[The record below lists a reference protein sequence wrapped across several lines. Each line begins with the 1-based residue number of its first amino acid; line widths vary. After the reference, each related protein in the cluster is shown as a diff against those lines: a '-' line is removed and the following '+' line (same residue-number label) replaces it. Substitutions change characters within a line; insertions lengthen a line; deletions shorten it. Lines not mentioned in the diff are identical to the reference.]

1 LEGEGEGFKREGGGE
16 VGVSGWRLAVGKMQG
31 KEGWGDCE
39 GWGWGR
45 FVRVIIGDRGTCAG
59 KVFPDDGEP
68 MHSQENPRVVSYRDL
83 SAWKAAKALAVEVYR
98 AVNVAAVRNDFA
110 LVDQLR
116 RAAISV
122 PSNIAEGAGRGTNQD
137 ALRFLYIARGS
148 LCELRT
154 QVEVMQEVGLLD
166 ARICESLLG
175 RAEEAGRLLG
185 GLVRFRASRR
195 EGAAEPATAAGTSA
209 PSFRPSE
216 PRAKT

>member
-1 LEGEGEGFKREGGGE
+1 
-16 VGVSGWRLAVGKMQG
+16 
-31 KEGWGDCE
+31 
-39 GWGWGR
+39 
-45 FVRVIIGDRGTCAG
+45 
-59 KVFPDDGEP
+59 
-68 MHSQENPRVVSYRDL
+68 MHSQENPKVVSYRDL

-98 AVNVAAVRNDFA
+98 AVHAAAVRNDFA

-122 PSNIAEGAGRGTNQD
+122 PSNIADGAGRGTNQD

-209 PSFRPSE
+209 PSFRPSD

>member
-1 LEGEGEGFKREGGGE
+1 MKKREGESGG
-16 VGVSGWRLAVGKMQG
+16 WA
-31 KEGWGDCE
+31 
-39 GWGWGR
+39 WGR
-45 FVRVIIGDRGTCAG
+45 FVRGLIGNRGTCGGRA
-59 KVFPDDGEP
+59 FLDDGES
-68 MHSQENPRVVSYRDL
+68 MHPQENPKVVSYRDL

-98 AVNVAAVRNDFA
+98 VVNVAAVRNDFA

-154 QVEVMQEVGLLD
+154 QVEVMQEAGLLD
-166 ARICESLLG
+166 SRICESLLG

-195 EGAAEPATAAGTSA
+195 DGPVEPDKAIGPSA
-209 PSFRPSE
+209 SSFRSTDT
-216 PRAKT
+216 RHRT

>member
-1 LEGEGEGFKREGGGE
+1 MGN
-16 VGVSGWRLAVGKMQG
+16 
-31 KEGWGDCE
+31 
-39 GWGWGR
+39 
-45 FVRVIIGDRGTCAG
+45 RGTCGGRA
-59 KVFPDDGEP
+59 FLDDEEP
-68 MHSQENPRVVSYRDL
+68 MYPQENPKVVSYRDL

-98 AVNVAAVRNDFA
+98 VVNVAAVRNDFA

-154 QVEVMQEVGLLD
+154 QVEVMQEAGLLD
-166 ARICESLLG
+166 GRICESLLG

-195 EGAAEPATAAGTSA
+195 DGDAEASSPATPPA
-209 PSFRPSE
+209 PSFRP
-216 PRAKT
+216 PDARR

>member
-1 LEGEGEGFKREGGGE
+1 
-16 VGVSGWRLAVGKMQG
+16 MY
-31 KEGWGDCE
+31 
-39 GWGWGR
+39 
-45 FVRVIIGDRGTCAG
+45 
-59 KVFPDDGEP
+59 P
-68 MHSQENPRVVSYRDL
+68 QENPKVVSYRDL

-98 AVNVAAVRNDFA
+98 VVNVAAVRNDFA

-122 PSNIAEGAGRGTNQD
+122 ASNIAEGAGRGTNQD

-154 QVEVMQEVGLLD
+154 QVEVMQEAGLLD
-166 ARICESLLG
+166 NRICESLLG

-195 EGAAEPATAAGTSA
+195 DGAVAPDKAIGPSAT
-209 PSFRPSE
+209 SFRPTDT
-216 PRAKT
+216 RHRT

>member
-1 LEGEGEGFKREGGGE
+1 MKKRERE
-16 VGVSGWRLAVGKMQG
+16 S
-31 KEGWGDCE
+31 EGRA
-39 GWGWGR
+39 WGR
-45 FVRVIIGDRGTCAG
+45 FVRGLIGNRGTCGGSA
-59 KVFPDDGEP
+59 FLDDGES
-68 MHSQENPRVVSYRDL
+68 MHPQENPKVVSYRDL

-98 AVNVAAVRNDFA
+98 VVNVAAVRNDFA

-116 RAAISV
+116 RAAISI

-154 QVEVMQEVGLLD
+154 QVEVMQEAGLLD
-166 ARICESLLG
+166 SRICESLLG

-195 EGAAEPATAAGTSA
+195 DGDAEASSSAKPPA
-209 PSFRPSE
+209 PSFRP
-216 PRAKT
+216 PDARR

>member
-1 LEGEGEGFKREGGGE
+1 MVHK
-16 VGVSGWRLAVGKMQG
+16 AA
-31 KEGWGDCE
+31 GWGDY
-39 GWGWGR
+39 GAWAWRR
-45 FVRVIIGDRGTCAG
+45 FVSRVMGNSRTCGGSA
-59 KVFPDDGEP
+59 FLDDGES
-68 MHSQENPRVVSYRDL
+68 MHPQENPKVVSYRDL

-98 AVNVAAVRNDFA
+98 VVNVAAVRNDFA

-154 QVEVMQEVGLLD
+154 QVEVMQEAGLLD
-166 ARICESLLG
+166 SRICESLLG
-175 RAEEAGRLLG
+175 RAEEAGRLRG

-195 EGAAEPATAAGTSA
+195 DGAAEPDKVIGTSA
-209 PSFRPSE
+209 PSFRSTDT
-216 PRAKT
+216 RHRT

>member
-1 LEGEGEGFKREGGGE
+1 MKKREGESGG
-16 VGVSGWRLAVGKMQG
+16 WA
-31 KEGWGDCE
+31 
-39 GWGWGR
+39 WGR
-45 FVRVIIGDRGTCAG
+45 FLRAFMGNRGTCGGRAHL
-59 KVFPDDGEP
+59 DDGES
-68 MHSQENPRVVSYRDL
+68 MHPQEHPKVVSYRDL
-83 SAWKAAKALAVEVYR
+83 SAWKAAMALAVEVYR
-98 AVNVAAVRNDFA
+98 VVNVAAVRNDFA

-154 QVEVMQEVGLLD
+154 QVEVMREAGLLD

-185 GLVRFRASRR
+185 GLVRFRVSRR
-195 EGAAEPATAAGTSA
+195 DGGAETPSPAKPPA
-209 PSFRPSE
+209 PSFRPPE
-216 PRAKT
+216 ARR

>member
-1 LEGEGEGFKREGGGE
+1 MKKREGE
-16 VGVSGWRLAVGKMQG
+16 S
-31 KEGWGDCE
+31 EGWA
-39 GWGWGR
+39 WGR
-45 FVRVIIGDRGTCAG
+45 FVSGLIGNRGKCGGSA
-59 KVFPDDGEP
+59 FLDDGES
-68 MHSQENPRVVSYRDL
+68 MHPQENPKVVSYRDL

-98 AVNVAAVRNDFA
+98 VVNVAAVRNDFS

-154 QVEVMQEVGLLD
+154 QVEVMQEAGLLD
-166 ARICESLLG
+166 GRICESLLG

-195 EGAAEPATAAGTSA
+195 DGEAEVPFAAKATA
-209 PSFRPSE
+209 PSFRPPE
-216 PRAKT
+216 ARR

>member
-1 LEGEGEGFKREGGGE
+1 MGN
-16 VGVSGWRLAVGKMQG
+16 S
-31 KEGWGDCE
+31 
-39 GWGWGR
+39 
-45 FVRVIIGDRGTCAG
+45 GTCGGRA
-59 KVFPDDGEP
+59 FLDDGEF
-68 MHSQENPRVVSYRDL
+68 MHPQENPKAVSYRDL

-98 AVNVAAVRNDFA
+98 VVNVAAVRNDFA

-154 QVEVMQEVGLLD
+154 QVEVMQEAGLLD
-166 ARICESLLG
+166 SRICESLLG

-195 EGAAEPATAAGTSA
+195 DGAAEPDKATGPSA
-209 PSFRPSE
+209 PSFRSTGT
-216 PRAKT
+216 RHRT